1 MTVLVL
7 TEECDPTAD
16 RVISELNRR
25 EVPVFR
31 CDTSWFP
38 SRLCVD
44 AHLDGGDWSGVLLTP
59 HRVVGLRD
67 IRSVWYRRPTVFSFP
82 EGMSGP
88 ERQHAGWEAKFGL
101 GGVLMSLPALQVNHP
116 SREADACY
124 KPFQLATAARCG
136 LTVPDTIV
144 TNDPLA
150 VRPFADRVEGGRVAV
165 KLMGSNVIF
174 EEGGPKVCYTHP
186 LDDHELTDLSS
197 VGVTAHLF
205 QEWIDD
211 KAYEVRVT
219 AVGDALFA
227 ASIHT
232 SSDAARVDWRS
243 DFAALTYGVVNLPS
257 QVAAGIRRYLSAM
270 NLRYGAFDFVVT
282 SKDDYIFLECNP
294 GGQFGW
300 IEGNTTLPIT
310 RALADLLERGQQ

>member
-7 TEECDPTAD
+7 TEECDFTAD

-25 EVPVFR
+25 DVPVFR

-38 SRLCVD
+38 SRLCLD
-44 AHLDGGDWSGVLLTP
+44 THLAGENWSGTLRTP
-59 HRVVGLRD
+59 QRVVELRD
-67 IRSVWYRRPTVFSFP
+67 IQSIWYRRPTVFSFP

-101 GGVLMSLPALQVNHP
+101 GGVLMSLPVLHVNHP

-136 LTVPDTIV
+136 LTVPDTVV
-144 TNDPLA
+144 TNEALA
-150 VRPFADRVEGGRVAV
+150 VRRFADRVEGRVAV
-165 KLMGSNVIF
+165 KLMGSNIIV
-174 EEGGPKVCYTHP
+174 EQGGPKVCYTHP
-186 LDDHELTDLSS
+186 LDEHELTDLSG

-205 QEWIDD
+205 QKWIDE

-227 ASIHT
+227 ASIHAA
-232 SSDAARVDWRS
+232 SDAARTDWRS
-243 DFAALTYGVVNLPS
+243 DFAALTYDVVSLPS
-257 QVAAGIRRYLSAM
+257 QVAAGIRRYLAAM
-270 NLRYGAFDFVVT
+270 NLQYGAFDFVVT
-282 SKDDYIFLECNP
+282 NNGDHIFPECNP

-300 IEGNTTLPIT
+300 IEGSTALPIT
-310 RALADLLERGQQ
+310 HALADLLEKG

>member
-38 SRLCVD
+38 SRLCLD
-44 AHLDGGDWSGVLLTP
+44 AYLDSGDWSGVLRTP
-59 HRVVGLRD
+59 YRVVGLGD

-82 EGMSGP
+82 EDMSGP

-136 LTVPDTIV
+136 LSVPDTVV
-144 TNDPLA
+144 TNDAPA
-150 VRPFADRVEGGRVAV
+150 VRRSCPGPGRGEADGIQRHRGARRPEGLLYPPAGR
-165 KLMGSNVIF
+165 
-174 EEGGPKVCYTHP
+174 
-186 LDDHELTDLSS
+186 
-197 VGVTAHLF
+197 
-205 QEWIDD
+205 
-211 KAYEVRVT
+211 
-219 AVGDALFA
+219 
-227 ASIHT
+227 
-232 SSDAARVDWRS
+232 ARI
-243 DFAALTYGVVNLPS
+243 N
-257 QVAAGIRRYLSAM
+257 
-270 NLRYGAFDFVVT
+270 
-282 SKDDYIFLECNP
+282 
-294 GGQFGW
+294 
-300 IEGNTTLPIT
+300 
-310 RALADLLERGQQ
+310 